1 MNDKPSYLGLLNAIA
16 VGESRGYELL
26 SEWGK
31 RAQSP
36 ELTQV
41 LNLVAIREH
50 EHAAAFTKR
59 LCELGYD
66 VRQKS
71 SGRFDEHLALAK
83 SDADDREKFEEI
95 LGYGPGKQD
104 PVRDDPLANL
114 FEDESIDP
122 QTGALLGRFI
132 AEERDSGK
140 RLRSAYQQLDGPQSE
155 DAVLKQIVERLDRL
169 SGTLE
174 ELKTLRR

>member
-1 MNDKPSYLGLLNAIA
+1 MNDKPSCLGLLNAIA

-36 ELTQV
+36 KLTQV

-50 EHAAAFTKR
+50 EHAAA
-59 LCELGYD
+59 
-66 VRQKS
+66 
-71 SGRFDEHLALAK
+71 RFDEHLAK
-83 SDADDREKFEEI
+83 S
-95 LGYGPGKQD
+95 
-104 PVRDDPLANL
+104 
-114 FEDESIDP
+114 DESIDP